1 MYAPQAP
8 RLVLGPAI
16 GWVIDTQPAVRPS
29 EVKVVRFLKKAPA
42 SRRMSRDKARL
53 SPRQRRSRLLPLL
66 LLVGGVGLFSAP
78 LVSSQSP
85 VNSGTPADLR
95 IEPWQAS
102 WNAVLARDVDA
113 TGRVDF
119 AGLTQDH
126 AKLDEVIKFIEAVDP
141 VSTPSLF
148 PTANAQLAYYIDAYN
163 ALAMHGVLEV
173 GVPVR
178 FDWLSRIRFFYMRK
192 VLMGGRSL
200 SLYSLENDI
209 IRPRGD
215 PRVHFALNCMS
226 VSCPRL
232 FKTAFAASDLD
243 HQLDAAAREFVNEE
257 RNVRTD
263 PVRQVATLSAIFK
276 FYTKDFLAQSAS
288 LIDYVNRYRTQTIPH
303 NYQVIFADY
312 DWTINDQSR
321 LAR

>member
-1 MYAPQAP
+1 MRKSDGDWFRDPLSG
-8 RLVLGPAI
+8 RLSK
-16 GWVIDTQPAVRPS
+16 TEPAVRPPA
-29 EVKVVRFLKKAPA
+29 VKVVRFLKKAPCNP
-42 SRRMSRDKARL
+42 SSVEGLSQRR
-53 SPRQRRSRLLPLL
+53 RRSRLLPLL
-66 LLVGGVGLFSAP
+66 ILMVGGVGLFSAP
-78 LVSSQSP
+78 LVLSQSP
-85 VNSGTPADLR
+85 VNSGAPADLR
-95 IEPWQAS
+95 IDAWQAE
-102 WNAVLARDVDA
+102 WNAVLARYVDA
-113 TGRVDF
+113 TGAVDF
-119 AGLTQDH
+119 AGLTLNH

-163 ALAMHGVLEV
+163 ALAMHGVLEA

-178 FDWLSRIRFFYMRK
+178 FDWLGRIRFFYLRR

-200 SLYSLENDI
+200 SLYGLENDI

-232 FKTAFAASDLD
+232 PKTAFTASELD
-243 HQLDAAAREFVNEE
+243 HQLDAAAREFMNEE
-257 RNVRTD
+257 RNVRPD
-263 PVRQVATLSAIFK
+263 WVGQVATLSAIFK

-288 LIDYVNRYRTQTIPH
+288 IIDYVNRYRTQTIPL
-303 NYQVIFADY
+303 NYQVAFADY
-312 DWTINDQSR
+312 DWTVKDQSR